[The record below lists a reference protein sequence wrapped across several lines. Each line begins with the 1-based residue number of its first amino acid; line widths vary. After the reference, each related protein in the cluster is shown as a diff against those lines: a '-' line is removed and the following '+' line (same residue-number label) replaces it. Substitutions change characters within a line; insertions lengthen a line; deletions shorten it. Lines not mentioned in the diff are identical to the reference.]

1 MDDIWRNIDVG
12 QFGGQTGLGTEHM
25 VVSFLDR
32 ILELL
37 DRHPDRSAVIATC
50 LDWFQAFDRQDPT
63 LAILKFIKIGVRPSL
78 IPLLVS
84 YLSDRKMKVKFNGA
98 MSEFLS
104 LIGGG
109 PQGTLLGG
117 IEYLA
122 QSNDNADIVPPKD
135 RFKYVDD
142 LSILELIC
150 FAGLLIE
157 YNFFQHVASD
167 VGKDQLYLPAN
178 NLKTQDNLD
187 YISKWTNENLM
198 KLNVTKCNYMIFSRS
213 KTKFA
218 TRIKINNETI
228 DRISMTKLLG
238 VWISEDLSWSKNCKE
253 ICRKAYSRLSMI
265 TKLKYVGVG
274 VQELLEIYILF
285 IRSITEYCSVAFHS
299 SLTKEDC
306 AKIEKIQ
313 KTCLK
318 VILGDMFIDYPS
330 ALEMTGLKTLA
341 ERRHDRCLSFA
352 LKCAK
357 NVQNK
362 VLFPRNET
370 SNQHYIRDKEVFKVN
385 FARTEEYKNS
395 TIPFCQRLLNN
406 HYNGK

>member
-1 MDDIWRNIDVG
+1 
-12 QFGGQTGLGTEHM
+12 M

-50 LDWFQAFDRQDPT
+50 LDWSQAFDRQDPT

-84 YLSDRKMKVKFNGA
+84 YLSDRKMKVKFNGV

-122 QSNDNADIVPPKD
+122 QSNDNADVVPPKD

-167 VGKDQLYLPAN
+167 VGIDQLYLPAN

-218 TRIKINNETI
+218 TRIKINNQTI
-228 DRISMTKLLG
+228 DRISMTKLLD
-238 VWISEDLSWSKNCKE
+238 VWINEDLSWSKNCKE
-253 ICRKAYSRLSMI
+253 ILRKAYSRLSMI

-274 VQELLEIYILF
+274 VQELLDIYILF
-285 IRSITEYCSVAFHS
+285 IRSIT
-299 SLTKEDC
+299 
-306 AKIEKIQ
+306 
-313 KTCLK
+313 
-318 VILGDMFIDYPS
+318 
-330 ALEMTGLKTLA
+330 
-341 ERRHDRCLSFA
+341 
-352 LKCAK
+352 
-357 NVQNK
+357 
-362 VLFPRNET
+362 
-370 SNQHYIRDKEVFKVN
+370 
-385 FARTEEYKNS
+385 
-395 TIPFCQRLLNN
+395 
-406 HYNGK
+406 